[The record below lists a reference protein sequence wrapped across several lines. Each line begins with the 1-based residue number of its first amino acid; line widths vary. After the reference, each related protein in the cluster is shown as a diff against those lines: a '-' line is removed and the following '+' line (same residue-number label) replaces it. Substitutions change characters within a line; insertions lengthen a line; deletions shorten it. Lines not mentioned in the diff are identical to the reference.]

1 MPTSASE
8 STMKH
13 TSKGDSTR
21 QRTTSGA
28 AIAARPSVSPKFTR
42 LLPTALP
49 SASDCA
55 PTQAARA
62 LTASSG
68 IDGRE
73 RDEEQAGDERR
84 KPVVATDARGALHHR
99 IAAEHQEQQPE
110 QEQSPDLQHRRAPLR
125 CRRRESSARAR
136 RQEQPST

>member
-1 MPTSASE
+1 MPSMRESTPSRPMPTSASD
-8 STMKH
+8 STMKL
-13 TSKGDSTR
+13 TSRGASTR

-68 IDGRE
+68 IDVAKATRT
-73 RDEEQAGDERR
+73 R
-84 KPVVATDARGALHHR
+84 PVTNG
-99 IAAEHQEQQPE
+99 E
-110 QEQSPDLQHRRAPLR
+110 SP
-125 CRRRESSARAR
+125 
-136 RQEQPST
+136 